1 MAATPTRVQLNIMM
15 RKWCFLVLSFPLCLF
30 ASAQGDSIAWN
41 TAFQKAKKE
50 LRQLAGQP
58 AEAYMA
64 TGRSLEELA
73 VTNPGDPEVWYF
85 LGNAIDKF
93 NTSSGEKL
101 PSSTLALAKRAS
113 DCFVNSIELS
123 NNRYAGETI
132 LFDPHTKILSVWG
145 AQAERYLSA
154 GNKDSAVWCLQQ
166 AKIYGGINASV
177 GAYFKQVLDE
187 CTDSAYLFTN
197 GDVYFY
203 YISYLQLVEN
213 YKPDVHCISLNFL
226 NTQWYP
232 EYLRKKGSLSF
243 PFGPE
248 DLAKIKSKKWKAG
261 ELTIKNKAGITG
273 DTAISWKTTP
283 EDNSYML
290 RSDIIL
296 KDFLQENGF
305 KSDIYFAADVPEQMR
320 LYLGVE
326 NYAQLRG
333 LTLKVVPSWRVTS
346 LPFLENRLSLLNELS
361 PEDDG
366 DFTYNKDNIQVLNN
380 YRFAYTA
387 AADLAMSQ
395 NQLKAA
401 ENILLF
407 EEKKYPETLLP
418 FYADATR
425 KWFDGFKEKILMAAA
440 AH

>member
-1 MAATPTRVQLNIMM
+1 M
-15 RKWCFLVLSFPLCLF
+15 RKWYLLLLSITLSQF
-30 ASAQGDSIAWN
+30 ASAQGDTAAWN
-41 TAFQKAKKE
+41 AEFANTKNE

-58 AEAYMA
+58 SEKYVPA
-64 TGRSLEELA
+64 GRSLEELA
-73 VTNPGDPEVWYF
+73 VINPGNPEVWYF

-101 PSSTLALAKRAS
+101 PASSLGLARRAS

-123 NNRYAGETI
+123 DNQQYMGEKI

-145 AQAERYLSA
+145 AQAEKYLSA
-154 GNKDSAVWCLQQ
+154 GQQDSAIWCLRQ
-166 AKIYGGINASV
+166 AKRYGGINTSV
-177 GAYFKQVLDE
+177 NNYFKQVLDE
-187 CTDSAYLFTN
+187 CSDSAYLFTN

-232 EYLRKKGSLSF
+232 EYLREKGSLFF
-243 PFGPE
+243 PFGKE
-248 DLAKIKSKKWKAG
+248 DLAKIKARKWKADS
-261 ELTIKNKAGITG
+261 LTLKNPAGIAA
-273 DTAISWKTTP
+273 DTAITWKTAAK
-283 EDNSYML
+283 DGSYML

-296 KDFLQENGF
+296 LAFLEENAF
-305 KSDIYFAADVPEQMR
+305 RNDVFFAADVPADMR
-320 LYLGVE
+320 LFLGVD

-333 LTLKVVPSWRVTS
+333 LTLKVVPKWRATS
-346 LPFLENRLSLLNELS
+346 LPYLENRLSMLNELS

-366 DFTYNKDNIQVLNN
+366 DFTFNKDNIQVLNN

-395 NQLKAA
+395 NQTKAA

-407 EEKKYPETLLP
+407 EEKKYPEQLLP

-440 AH
+440 NL